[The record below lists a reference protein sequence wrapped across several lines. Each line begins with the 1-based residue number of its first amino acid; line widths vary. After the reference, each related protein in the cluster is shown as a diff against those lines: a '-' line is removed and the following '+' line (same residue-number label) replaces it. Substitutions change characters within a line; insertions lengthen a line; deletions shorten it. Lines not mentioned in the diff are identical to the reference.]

1 MARIVTRAC
10 VTALAVLCT
19 TGVHAQA
26 YPTKPVRL
34 VVANA
39 PGGADD
45 FHGRLLGQK
54 LTEALG
60 QQFLVD
66 NRSGSG
72 GMVARAFVAKS
83 AADGYTILLGSVSMA
98 VFPLLYKTT
107 LDPVRDFVPVSLLAN
122 THSVMVVH
130 PAVPA
135 KTVKE
140 FIALARSRAGKVNF
154 GSTGVAGGPHLN
166 AELFKSMAKFEA
178 THIPYKGAG
187 AGIYVDLLAGQL
199 DFYIGPMSTAL
210 GYINSNKVRP
220 LAVTTARR
228 AAKLPHVPTMMEAGL
243 PDYEMSGWYGIFAPA
258 GIPQEVV
265 ATLNAA
271 MVKQLA
277 TPELREPFINAASE
291 PMSSTPEAL
300 AKRVVDEMERYKKI
314 AKLAGIQPQ

>member
-1 MARIVTRAC
+1 
-10 VTALAVLCT
+10 
-19 TGVHAQA
+19 
-26 YPTKPVRL
+26 

-45 FHGRLLGQK
+45 FHGRLLAQK

-72 GMVARAFVAKS
+72 GMVARAFVVKS
-83 AADGYTILLGSVSMA
+83 PPDGYTILLGSVSMA
-98 VFPLLYKTT
+98 AFPLLYKTT
-107 LDPVRDFVPVSLLAN
+107 LDPVRDFAPVSMLAN

-154 GSTGVAGGPHLN
+154 GSTGVGGGPHLN
-166 AELFKSMAKFEA
+166 AELFKSMAKIEA

-228 AAKLPHVPTMMEAGL
+228 AAKLPNVPTMMEAGL
-243 PDYEMSGWYGIFAPA
+243 PAYEMTGWYGVYAPA
-258 GIPQEVV
+258 GTPQDVI
-265 ATLNAA
+265 TILNSA

-277 TPELREPFINAASE
+277 TPELREPLINAASE
-291 PMSSTPEAL
+291 PVSSTPEGL
-300 AKRVVDEMERYKKI
+300 AKRLLEDLERYKTI
-314 AKLAGIQPQ
+314 VRLAGIQPQ